1 MNSVNFNA
9 QKSPSSLDERQDT
22 SARDKI
28 DEERNITAVSNELPV
43 AQLVIGTP
51 PCKEGVCDD
60 RPAAVSNLL
69 RYGVVL
75 ASLIVFVGGVRYFI
89 SHGAETADF
98 QFFRGEPS
106 ELCSP
111 VGVIKAVYSGN
122 PLSLIQ
128 FGLLL
133 LIATPVARV
142 AFSLLTFIWQRDL
155 IYALLTLFVLIG
167 LIYGFIGAY
176 V

>member
-1 MNSVNFNA
+1 MNFVNFNS
-9 QKSPSSLDERQDT
+9 QKSPSSLDEGQDAFT
-22 SARDKI
+22 EGAPVVSARDKI
-28 DEERNITAVSNELPV
+28 DEGRNITPVSNELSN
-43 AQLVIGTP
+43 AQLI
-51 PCKEGVCDD
+51 
-60 RPAAVSNLL
+60 SNLL
-69 RYGVVL
+69 KYGVIL
-75 ASLIVFVGGVRYFI
+75 ASLIVFIGGVLYFI
-89 SHGAETADF
+89 SHGSETADF

-111 VGVIKAVYSGN
+111 VGVIRAVQSGN
-122 PLSLIQ
+122 PLGLIQ

-133 LIATPVARV
+133 LIATPVTRV

-155 IYALLTLFVLIG
+155 IYAFLTLFVLIG

>member
-1 MNSVNFNA
+1 MNFVNFNH
-9 QKSPSSLDERQDT
+9 KSPSSLNEGQDAFT
-22 SARDKI
+22 EGAPVAIAKDKI
-28 DEERNITAVSNELPV
+28 DEERNITAVSNELLN
-43 AQLVIGTP
+43 AQL
-51 PCKEGVCDD
+51 
-60 RPAAVSNLL
+60 VSNLL

-89 SHGAETADF
+89 SHGAETANY

-111 VGVIKAVYSGN
+111 VGVIRAVQSDN
-122 PLSLIQ
+122 PLGLIQ

-133 LIATPVARV
+133 LIATPVTRV
-142 AFSLLTFIWQRDL
+142 AFSVLTFILQRDI